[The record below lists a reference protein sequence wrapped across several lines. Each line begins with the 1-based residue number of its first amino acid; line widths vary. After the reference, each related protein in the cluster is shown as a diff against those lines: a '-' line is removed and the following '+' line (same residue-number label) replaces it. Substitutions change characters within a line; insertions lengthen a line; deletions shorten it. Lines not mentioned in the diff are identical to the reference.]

1 VLGPPELLARPRLLL
16 FELLLDEHHD
26 KAPSVLIG
34 DLLKGFDQAE
44 HLQIFNGLGHGKNL
58 IGKTER

>member
-1 VLGPPELLARPRLLL
+1 LARPRLLL